1 MLQMLAGRASRL
13 QSSKTS
19 NHDIRSA
26 MIANLQYSSNC
37 LVNIGPCALIVMSHD
52 DEGTFAMVG
61 SFSEYCNI

>member
-1 MLQMLAGRASRL
+1 MLAGRASRL

-19 NHDIRSA
+19 NHDIRST

-37 LVNIGPCALIVMSHD
+37 LVSIGPCALIVMSHD
-52 DEGTFAMVG
+52 GEGTFAMVG

>member
-1 MLQMLAGRASRL
+1 MLAGCASRL

-37 LVNIGPCALIVMSHD
+37 LVNIGPCALIVVSND
-52 DEGTFAMVG
+52 GEGTFAMVG
-61 SFSEYCNI
+61 SFSEYYNI

>member
-1 MLQMLAGRASRL
+1 MLAGRAPRL

-37 LVNIGPCALIVMSHD
+37 LVNIGPCALIVVSND
-52 DEGTFAMVG
+52 GEGTFAMVG
-61 SFSEYCNI
+61 SFSEYYNI